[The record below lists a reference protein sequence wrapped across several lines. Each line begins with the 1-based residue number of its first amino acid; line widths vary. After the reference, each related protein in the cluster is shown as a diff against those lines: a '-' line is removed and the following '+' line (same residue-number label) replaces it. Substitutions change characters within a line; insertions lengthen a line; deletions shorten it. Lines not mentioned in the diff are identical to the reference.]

1 MPNAIAYLMLLIW
14 PAVCLV
20 LFRTLK
26 VERALIWSI
35 LGGYL
40 VLPPLAEFNLPLVP
54 GLDKVS
60 IPNLSVLA
68 ILVFGTRYKLR
79 PWPESRIARML
90 VVGLVLCAIPTV
102 LTNREPILFQVLREA
117 EPIMFIIDALP
128 GQSIRDIG

>member
-102 LTNREPILFQVLREA
+102 LTNREPILFQVCLLYTS
-117 EPIMFIIDALP
+117 PSP
-128 GQSIRDIG
+128 RD